1 MPRVAGCQT
10 RQFLALDLG
19 NPERKTAEVVRHG
32 HHSMGTVSISTQWL
46 IVAAGVVLCPVFGLL
61 TACLIGWLVVLRLWT
76 RPEIAPGSLAREP
89 LKFREGDATLRHLM
103 AGVAGAGRSA
113 RTNLT

>member
-1 MPRVAGCQT
+1 MIAIPGRNVA
-10 RQFLALDLG
+10 R
-19 NPERKTAEVVRHG
+19 VVRCG
-32 HHSMGTVSISTQWL
+32 PYAMGRVSIRAQWL

-76 RPEIAPGSLAREP
+76 RPEIAPGSPAREP
-89 LKFREGDATLRHLM
+89 LKFREGDATLRHFM

-113 RTNLT
+113 RTNLP